1 MNKKRM
7 AFFSILLM
15 VLSLAPFARAEEAM
29 EKKESL
35 PLVTDRPSFSDSAA
49 IVPEGYVLFEFGAGF
64 DHDVDGDGL
73 TLAMP
78 LIRYGMTEG
87 MEARLGLPA
96 LQMLWPAA
104 SPDETMLGSLD
115 LGIRFVYK
123 PSEFATVGFQ
133 PFACFPIRD
142 DDYGSSGVAA
152 GLKLLWALG
161 LTDWMEVAGN
171 FGILFTGLGSDGV
184 QDRQYLASLVLGFA
198 LAEKWGTFVEGYGL
212 IPERD
217 ADLAAAGLN
226 VGLSWRMSPVWQL
239 DAFLGS
245 NLNATEAVSLGFGG
259 AYLW

>member
-1 MNKKRM
+1 MKNKRM
-7 AFFSILLM
+7 GLFSILLM
-15 VLSLAPFARAEEAM
+15 MLSLAPFARAEEAM
-29 EKKESL
+29 EKKENL
-35 PLVTDRPSFSDSAA
+35 PLVTDRPSFSDSAVT
-49 IVPEGYVLFEFGAGF
+49 VPEGHVLFEFGAGF
-64 DHDVDGDGL
+64 AHDAAGDGL

-96 LQMLWPAA
+96 LQMLWPAG
-104 SPDETMLGSLD
+104 SPDETKVGTLD
-115 LGIRFVYK
+115 LGFRFVYK
-123 PSEFATVGFQ
+123 LSEFATAGFQ
-133 PFACFPIRD
+133 PFACFPLRD

-152 GLKLLWALG
+152 GLKLVWALG

-171 FGILFTGLGSDGV
+171 FGIIFTGLGSDSV
-184 QDRQYLASLVLGFA
+184 QDQEYLASLVLGFA
-198 LAEKWGTFVEGYGL
+198 LAENWAAFVEGYGL

-245 NLNATEAVSLGFGG
+245 DLNADEAVSLGFGG
-259 AYLW
+259 SYLW